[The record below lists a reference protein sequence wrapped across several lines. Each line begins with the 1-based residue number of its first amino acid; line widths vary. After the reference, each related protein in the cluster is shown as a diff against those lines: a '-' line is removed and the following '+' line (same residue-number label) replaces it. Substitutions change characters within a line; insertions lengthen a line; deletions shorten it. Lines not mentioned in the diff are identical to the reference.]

1 MDLIGGCGLRAGH
14 AVQPWL
20 PTDRD
25 RVVLFFTFIPQFCA
39 HPDPHPCRGRGQDE
53 KDPLNLLRMCNGS
66 ADFSERPPTTITSA
80 TMRIDCRYSS
90 NVCMT
95 SAFTVACVT

>member
-39 HPDPHPCRGRGQDE
+39 HPDPHPCRSRGQDE
-53 KDPLNLLRMCNGS
+53 KDPLNLLRMCNG
-66 ADFSERPPTTITSA
+66 F
-80 TMRIDCRYSS
+80 
-90 NVCMT
+90 
-95 SAFTVACVT
+95 